1 MTTKWLNDSP
11 ASLEQAAALL
21 RAGEVVALPTETV
34 YGLAANAL
42 DPAAVTKIFEAKG
55 RPQDNPLIV
64 HLASFDVIEPLVA
77 RIPPAASALSERFW
91 PGPLTLIFPKSSRVP
106 AQTSGG
112 LDTVA
117 IRLPAHPV
125 ARRVIELCGLPLAAP
140 SANRSGSPSPT
151 VARHVQD
158 DLDGRIAAIVDG
170 GPCAVGV
177 ESTVLDLT
185 GDVPRLLRPGG
196 VTLEMLRAAVG
207 EVAVDPAVTR
217 PLAEGATA
225 ASPGMKYKH
234 YAPRARVVLLRGTA
248 DAFVRYVNRHAAPGV
263 LALCFDGEQDALAVP
278 FVTYGRR
285 DDHSTQARRVFD
297 ALRQADERGAVLVYA
312 ACPSPDGVGL
322 AVYNR
327 LLRAAAFEV
336 IAVD

>member
-1 MTTKWLNDSP
+1 MNTKILDTSP
-11 ASLEQAAALL
+11 AALNEAAALL
-21 RAGEVVALPTETV
+21 RRGEVVALPTETV

-64 HLASFDVIEPLVA
+64 HLSSFEEIPPLVA
-77 RIPPAASALSERFW
+77 RIPDAARTLADRFW
-91 PGPLTLIFPKSSRVP
+91 PGPLTLIFPKSPRIP
-106 AQTSGG
+106 PQTSGG

-125 ARRVIELCGLPLAAP
+125 AREVIARCGLPLAAP

-151 VARHVQD
+151 TAAHVRD

-170 GPCAVGV
+170 GPCEVGV

-185 GDVPRLLRPGG
+185 GGTPRLLRPGG
-196 VTLEMLRAAVG
+196 ITLEMLRAAVG

-217 PLAEGATA
+217 PLAPGAAA

-234 YAPRARVVLLRGTA
+234 YAPRARVILLRGPA
-248 DAFVRYVNRHAAPGV
+248 DAYVRYVNRHAQPGV
-263 LALCFDGEQDALAVP
+263 LALCFEGEETALAVP
-278 FVTYGRR
+278 FLTYGRR
-285 DDHSTQARRVFD
+285 DDPAAQARQVFD
-297 ALRQADERGAVLVYA
+297 ALRQADERDASLVYA